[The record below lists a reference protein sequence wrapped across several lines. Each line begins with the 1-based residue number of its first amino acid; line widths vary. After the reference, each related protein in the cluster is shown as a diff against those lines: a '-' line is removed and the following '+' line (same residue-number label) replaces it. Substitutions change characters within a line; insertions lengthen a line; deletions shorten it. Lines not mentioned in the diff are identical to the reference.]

1 MWWARRRKAAL
12 VVVLRAGSLD
22 ALCPAAAPAAGQGP
36 GVQGASAASASR
48 WCSLQRPVVF
58 GNAASAPAAAANPA
72 AATGAAPAALAAPD
86 APPQPAAA
94 ALRDAVV
101 AAFAGLK
108 AELASAAAE
117 HRLPP
122 TAQLVVL
129 LAGPAA
135 GVLSVPWSDALLRP
149 DTAQRHARAELLARG
164 FAVQPEDS
172 VCIDAR
178 PARGQPR
185 AVFWVPIWLQR
196 EVRALASSLQVRS
209 CQLQSLNLV
218 AAAWLM
224 HQPHDGR
231 LWGLLG
237 SGALQLWSA
246 VDASAAGEV
255 LADSPA
261 AGPPEARVQALWQ
274 RAGLRTPLLAE
285 ARLRV
290 LGLDEPPPADAARA
304 GLASASAR
312 DASVDWLPWPLQTGA
327 SGRAALDLHLLR
339 QAQASPVLPLAL
351 LPTPARGFLGADAT
365 PLWWAATAAALV
377 ASLALAWSAVQRE
390 AALQEAR
397 AAPAAPATP
406 RVVATTAAERGELR
420 AVNAAVQQ
428 LNLPLP
434 QLLRTLQPPRDIAVR
449 LHALDLAPRSSES
462 AAGGTSGASAR
473 TLVKLSAEAPRS
485 RDMTRYVDFL
495 VGRQGMAAV
504 QLVRHEVD
512 GTGAAGEIYRFEVE
526 LEWPR

>member
-1 MWWARRRKAAL
+1 MWWASRSKAAL

-22 ALCPAAAPAAGQGP
+22 ALWPAAAPVAGQGP
-36 GVQGASAASASR
+36 GLNSASAAFASR
-48 WCSLQRPVVF
+48 WRSLQRPVVF
-58 GNAASAPAAAANPA
+58 AHAASAPAAAANPA
-72 AATGAAPAALAAPD
+72 AATGGAPD

-122 TAQLVVL
+122 MPQLVVL
-129 LAGPAA
+129 LVGPAA
-135 GVLSVPWSDALLRP
+135 AVLSVPWSDALLRP
-149 DTAQRHARAELLARG
+149 ESAQRYARAELLARG

-185 AVFWVPIWLQR
+185 AVFWVPAWLQR
-196 EVRALASSLQVRS
+196 EASALASALQVRS

-246 VDASAAGEV
+246 ADASAAGEV

-261 AGPPEARVQALWQ
+261 VGPPEARVRRLWQ

-290 LGLDEPPPADAARA
+290 LSLDEQPPAGAARA

-312 DASVDWLPWPLQTGA
+312 DAGVDWLPWPLQSGV
-327 SGRAALDLHLLR
+327 SGRAALDLQLLR
-339 QAQASPVLPLAL
+339 QALARPVLPLAL
-351 LPTPARGFLGADAT
+351 SPTPARGVLGADAT

-390 AALQEAR
+390 AELQEAR
-397 AAPAAPATP
+397 AAPAAASTP
-406 RVVATTAAERGELR
+406 RVVAPTAAERGELR

-434 QLLRTLQPPRDIAVR
+434 QLLRTLQPPRDIVVR
-449 LHALDLAPRSSES
+449 LQALDLAPRSTEN
-462 AAGGTSGASAR
+462 AAGGTAGVSAKA
-473 TLVKLSAEAPRS
+473 LVKLSAEAPRS

-495 VGRQGMAAV
+495 VGRQGMGAV
-504 QLVRHEVD
+504 QLVRHEVESS
-512 GTGAAGEIYRFEVE
+512 GAAGDIYRFEVE